1 MNDEPINPPAP
12 TRTYASQDQALA
24 DRINLYRGAIILAR
38 TRPELFEPL
47 RPRGYDDAAFAVG
60 IDRCDAAQTT
70 FTARQNA
77 QAAQQEASAL
87 EKIARKAARDGFSDF
102 RKIVRAVFRANPAA
116 QTALGAT
123 GRVPADLEKFLTLA
137 TAAYT
142 SALQHTDYLAALALR
157 GLDQTAIQA
166 EQAKLEAL
174 IQASADHET
183 AKALAI
189 RATAERNAAAKDLDT
204 WWSQF
209 RAIAQV
215 TFKDRPDLLHQLG
228 L

>member
-1 MNDEPINPPAP
+1 MNDEPINPTAPA
-12 TRTYASQDQALA
+12 RTYASQDQDLA
-24 DRINLYRGAIILAR
+24 DRINLYRGVIILAR
-38 TRPELFEPL
+38 TRPELLGPL
-47 RPRGYDDAAFAVG
+47 RLRGYDDNAFAAG
-60 IDRCDAAQTT
+60 IARCDAAQTT

-77 QAAQQEASAL
+77 QAVQQEASAL
-87 EKIARKAARDGFSDF
+87 EKIARKTARDGFSDF
-102 RKIVRAVFRANPAA
+102 RKIVRAVFQTNPAA

-142 SALQHTDYLAALALR
+142 SALQHPDYLPALTQR
-157 GLDQTAIQA
+157 GLDQTAIQT
-166 EQAKLEAL
+166 EQTNLETL
-174 IQASADHET
+174 IQANAAHET

-189 RATAERNAAAKDLDT
+189 RATAERNAAAKDLDA